1 MTLSPQQ
8 LEQQLACLHCGII
21 WEGTARQVE
30 NSVGKCV
37 GGDKNDTEATTI
49 KQQLSAL
56 EDEDALRK
64 RRRFRKLWRQHA
76 KRTGVNPAQIKSNA
90 TKRHFA
96 YTEAVRIYREHIEAN
111 A

>member
-1 MTLSPQQ
+1 MTLTPEQ
-8 LEQQLACLHCGII
+8 LEQQLACLHCGIL

-30 NSVGKCV
+30 ASVGKGVC
-37 GGDKNDTEATTI
+37 GDKNDTEATTI

-76 KRTGVNPAQIKSNA
+76 KRVGVGPAQINSNA

-96 YTEAVRIYREHIEAN
+96 YAEAVRIYREHIGAN

>member
-1 MTLSPQQ
+1 MTLTPQQ
-8 LEQQLACLHCGII
+8 LEQQMACLHCGII

-30 NSVGKCV
+30 VSVGKGVV
-37 GGDKNDTEATTI
+37 GTEATTI

-64 RRRFRKLWRQHA
+64 RRRFRKLWRQYA
-76 KRTGVNPAQIKSNA
+76 KRCGVDPEKIKSRA

-96 YTEAVRIYREHIEAN
+96 YTEAMRIYHEHIGAN